1 MMVYRPRYLD
11 PKRRKAKEM
20 KPTLKNTRIEQGK
33 LIFNY
38 SNDWQVICTKK
49 IRECYDS
56 IGNLRWWIGVDGRG
70 EIF

>member
-20 KPTLKNTRIEQGK
+20 KPTVKNTRIEQGK
-33 LIFNY
+33 LIFYY
-38 SNDWQVICTKK
+38 SNGWQVICTKE
-49 IRECYDS
+49 IIECYDS
-56 IGNLRWWIGVDGRG
+56 CGKLKWWFGVDGRG